1 MFRLKQIKKAN
12 KITPILL
19 MYNRIN
25 CITQRFFF
33 NPNNPMG
40 AKKAD
45 NDNDYVNVNDND
57 NDYNSNSNEL
67 LCETSQ
73 THDETINLTSFVVFF
88 N

>member
-1 MFRLKQIKKAN
+1 
-12 KITPILL
+12 
-19 MYNRIN
+19 
-25 CITQRFFF
+25 
-33 NPNNPMG
+33 MG

-45 NDNDYVNVNDND
+45 NDNVNVND

-88 N
+88 NSEKNVLSTICECQGLIVKNGCRMIIRIRITIHKSDS

>member
-1 MFRLKQIKKAN
+1 
-12 KITPILL
+12 
-19 MYNRIN
+19 
-25 CITQRFFF
+25 
-33 NPNNPMG
+33 MG

-45 NDNDYVNVNDND
+45 NDNDNVNVNDND

-88 N
+88 NSKKMFLVQYVNVKD

>member
-1 MFRLKQIKKAN
+1 
-12 KITPILL
+12 
-19 MYNRIN
+19 
-25 CITQRFFF
+25 
-33 NPNNPMG
+33 MG

-45 NDNDYVNVNDND
+45 NDNDNVNVND

-88 N
+88 NSKKMFLVQYVNVKD